1 MLFLLVHRHVRSVR
15 LQKIQQADM
24 YPPRIRRHQGMP
36 FGPLAIRTMSPRA
49 YEPVTLQGDMIF
61 GKALSP
67 RQQSRPRILDWTG
80 RCIESSDLNSFDQW
94 DYRRRDLGVAAR
106 MQHHGAS
113 YATQTSSLH
122 AGPAQRPPEPAACIS
137 LTSAPPNTR
146 TSEDELSSDLSDAR
160 IRLNFRDQS
169 ERCA

>member
-1 MLFLLVHRHVRSVR
+1 
-15 LQKIQQADM
+15 
-24 YPPRIRRHQGMP
+24 MP